1 MTEKLL
7 LTAIIVEDM
16 PQARILLEHDL
27 KTLCPDIEIIGSADS
42 VVSASKLISTNM
54 PDIIFLDIALGDG
67 TGFDILEIFPN
78 LSSKIIFITAFDE
91 YAIRAFRFSA
101 IDYLLKP
108 IDPELLVKAIAKV
121 KISFNYSE
129 KLEVLRETVKTPKF
143 IPSRISLHTIDKI
156 VVVNILDIIRCEADA
171 NNTWFFLDNREK
183 IYVTKTLKHF
193 ENMLVDYNFI
203 RVHQSH
209 LINFNYIKEFSKKDG
224 GFIRMKNGNE
234 IPVSVRKRPIILQ
247 MFEDLG

>member
-1 MTEKLL
+1 MTEKLHL
-7 LTAIIVEDM
+7 SAIIVEDM

-27 KTLCPDIEIIGSADS
+27 TTLCPEIEIIGTADS
-42 VVSASKLISTNM
+42 VVSASKLISTSM

-101 IDYLLKP
+101 VDYLLKP
-108 IDPELLVKAIAKV
+108 IDPELLVKAIAKA
-121 KISFNYSE
+121 KNSFNNSE
-129 KLEVLRETVKTPKF
+129 KLDVLRETVKTSKF
-143 IPSRISLHTIDKI
+143 MPSRISLHTIDRI
-156 VVVNILDIIRCEADA
+156 VVVNISDIIRCEADA
-171 NNTWFFLDNREK
+171 NNTWFYLENKEK

-193 ENMLVDYNFI
+193 ENLLLDYNFI

>member
-129 KLEVLRETVKTPKF
+129 KLEVLRETVKTPKL